1 MDTINKQLH
10 IDDLLRVHLSSFEG
24 PLDLLLDLI
33 RKKKVDIK
41 DVSLVEICEP
51 YLRYIDLMEAFD
63 LDIAVEFFDIAST
76 LVLIKSRTLLPREEE
91 MGDGEDELDTEEMLK
106 QKLIEYQKFK
116 SLAVTLDER
125 ELLGRDI
132 FCRSEEREKEEKNVE
147 FELQDLS
154 VFNLLM
160 SYKNVMLRETYKK
173 PHKIS
178 KDEFPIERKIIE
190 FIKKLNPEE
199 NYFFHALVSREDS
212 LSEIVISFMAILE
225 MAKLKA
231 LKIVQLTE
239 FGPIHC
245 KPIAGASQYLSLFE
259 EKVQKIS

>member
-1 MDTINKQLH
+1 MDTANTQLN
-10 IDDLLRVHLSSFEG
+10 IDDLLKVHLASFEG

-33 RKKKVDIK
+33 RKKKMDIK
-41 DVSLVEICEP
+41 DISLVEICEP
-51 YLRYIDLMEAFD
+51 YLKYIDLMEEFD

-76 LVLIKSRTLLPREEE
+76 LILIKSRALLPREEE
-91 MGDGEDELDTEEMLK
+91 LGDGEDEMDTEEMLK

-132 FCRSEEREKEEKNVE
+132 FCRAEEKDIDDKVVE
-147 FELQDLS
+147 FELEDLS
-154 VFNLLM
+154 VYSLLL
-160 SYKNVMLRETYKK
+160 SYNQVMVRKDYQK
-173 PHKIS
+173 PHQIS
-178 KDEFPIERKIIE
+178 KDEFPIERKILE
-190 FIKKLNPEE
+190 LLKTLDPEK
-199 NYFFHALVSREDS
+199 NYFFHALIEKERS

-231 LKIVQLTE
+231 LKIQQLTE

-245 KPIAGASQYLSLFE
+245 KPVPGASQYIPLFE
-259 EKVQKIS
+259 GRVQKIS